1 MDFLDKYFKYEIGT
15 EMSGLTEQ
23 LNIFY
28 LSKLFKNTNRNII
41 VLTSSLYEANKIY
54 NKLSMIEENTLLF
67 PMDDFLSS
75 MIVASS
81 PELKY
86 KRLETLDKLKSD
98 DKNIV
103 VTNLMGYLKFLP
115 KVGTQNIV
123 EINVGDTIR
132 RDEIVAHFSEF
143 GYKTDSL
150 VTASGEMAVR
160 GFIVD
165 VYPIEEMHPIRI
177 EFDGNTIESIRYFD
191 ENNQLSF
198 GKLNNIKVKAIEES
212 ITDDVSSLF
221 DYANNPIVVYID
233 ELQIQ
238 ASYKKLCG
246 VFDCYIVVFITNY
259 INNS

>member
-1 MDFLDKYFKYEIGT
+1 MQFLDEYFLYDIGS
-15 EMSGLTEQ
+15 EVSGLTSE

-28 LSKLFKNTNRNII
+28 LQKLLEKHNRNII

-54 NKLSMIEENTLLF
+54 NDLSNIMDNTCFF

-75 MIVASS
+75 MIIAAS

-132 RDEIVAHFSEF
+132 RDDLVNKLSEL
-143 GYKTDSL
+143 GYKVDSL

-165 VYPIEEMHPIRI
+165 IYPIEERHPIRI
-177 EFDGNTIESIRYFD
+177 EFDGNVIESIRYFD
-191 ENNQLSF
+191 ENNQ
-198 GKLNNIKVKAIEES
+198 
-212 ITDDVSSLF
+212 
-221 DYANNPIVVYID
+221 
-233 ELQIQ
+233 
-238 ASYKKLCG
+238 
-246 VFDCYIVVFITNY
+246 
-259 INNS
+259 